1 MTPADL
7 NYPIIYHYRHKAE
20 SDLKWIL
27 SMLRFI
33 PNELQPEICREYE
46 RLYGRNKDGRRNAN
60 SYLKARAAEWRA
72 KNGS

>member
-33 PNELQPEICREYE
+33 PNELQPDICREYE
-46 RLYGRNKDGRRNAN
+46 RIYSKDHRGRRNAN
-60 SYLKARAAEWRA
+60 GYLHSRAAEWRA
-72 KNGS
+72 KNG